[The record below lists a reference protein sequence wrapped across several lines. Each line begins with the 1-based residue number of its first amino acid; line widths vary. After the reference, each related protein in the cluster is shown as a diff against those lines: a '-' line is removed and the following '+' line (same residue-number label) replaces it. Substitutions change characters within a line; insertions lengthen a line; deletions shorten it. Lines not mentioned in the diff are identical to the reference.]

1 MSDASI
7 EAIDTR
13 ILQSWMDARNLGSG
27 DIQDISFI
35 AGGTQ
40 NMLMRFRREADVYV
54 LRRPPMH
61 KRPNS
66 DETMRREARVLGA
79 LRDTDVPHPRL
90 IAAESDENIL
100 GAAFYLME
108 CVDGFNANLE
118 MPEPHRSD
126 PSVQHAMGL
135 SMADAIAALSRIDPA
150 AVGILNLGKADGW
163 IERQAPRWRSHLETY
178 NDFDNYDGAD
188 IGDVDMVSSWLTRHA
203 PLSMQVG
210 IIHGD
215 FHFSNVLM
223 RRDKGELVAIVD
235 WELATIGDPLLDL
248 AHLLVTWPGNSTMRS
263 PSLEGVNLPT
273 PDEVIDHYALRT
285 NRDMTHLV
293 WFRVLAAYRLGIILE
308 GTNARAGAGLAP
320 RETGTLLHETAV
332 SLIEHASTL
341 ISQDNS

>member
-13 ILQSWMDARNLGSG
+13 VLQSWMDARNLGHG
-27 DIQDISFI
+27 DISDISFI

-54 LRRPPMH
+54 FRRPPMH
-61 KRPNS
+61 KRANS

-79 LRDTDVPHPRL
+79 LRNTDVPHPRL

-126 PSVQHAMGL
+126 TSMQYAMGL
-135 SMADAIAALSRIDPA
+135 SMVESIASLSKVNPA
-150 AVGILNLGKADGW
+150 NVGILNLGKAEGW
-163 IERQAPRWRSHLETY
+163 IERQAPRWKSHLDGYTA
-178 NDFDNYDGAD
+178 FDNYSKSD
-188 IGDVDMVSSWLTRHA
+188 IGDVEMVAGWLSKHSPPT
-203 PLSMQVG
+203 MQVG

-215 FHFSNVLM
+215 FHFSNVLI
-223 RRDKGELVAIVD
+223 RRDAGALAAIVD

-263 PSLEGVNLPT
+263 PSLEEVNLPS
-273 PDEVIDHYALRT
+273 PDEIIAHYARQT
-285 NRDMTHLV
+285 NRDLTHLA
-293 WFRVLAAYRLGIILE
+293 WFQVLGAYRLGIILE

-320 RETGTLLHETAV
+320 RQTGDLLHETAV
-332 SLIEHASTL
+332 SLLAHASAL
-341 ISQDNS
+341 IQENSI